1 MTSSVLKLF
10 LLLSALIFFST
21 TWALNSSSSS
31 SSSSTTSLK
40 TTHFYSIRSFCKTTP
55 YPDVCFDSLKLSI
68 SINIS
73 PNIITYLLHTLQIA
87 ISESEKLSNLFF
99 DASWHFNII
108 EKQRGTIQDCKELHQ
123 ITLSSLQRSVSR
135 ISAADRGKLADARA
149 YLSAALTNKNTCLE
163 GLDSASGPLKP
174 VLVNSIIDTY
184 KHVSNSLSILSSHEG
199 ARRGRTNRRLM
210 GVPTWMSR
218 KDRRI
223 FESAYGD
230 EYDQSQVLTVAADGT
245 GNFTTITDAIN
256 FAPNNSYDHRT
267 IIYVKQGVYDENV
280 EIPTY
285 KPNVVLL
292 GDGSDVTF
300 ITGNRSVDGWTTF
313 SSATLAVSGDG
324 FLARDISIENRAG
337 PNKKQA
343 VALRVNA
350 DLTAMYRCSIN
361 GYQDTLYVHS
371 FRQFYRECDVS
382 GTIDFIFGNAA
393 VVFQGC
399 NIVARMPLHGQF
411 TVITAQSR
419 DTLDEDTGISIQN
432 CSIVPTDDLYTNSN
446 RVKSYLGRPW
456 RVFSRTVYLDSYIAD
471 FIDPTGWTQWSDE
484 QALDTLYYGEYD
496 NYGPGSST
504 DGRVTWPG
512 YHVMDYYDASN
523 FTVSEFITGDAWLDS
538 TSFPYDDGI

>member
-1 MTSSVLKLF
+1 M
-10 LLLSALIFFST
+10 
-21 TWALNSSSSS
+21 
-31 SSSSTTSLK
+31 
-40 TTHFYSIRSFCKTTP
+40 
-55 YPDVCFDSLKLSI
+55 
-68 SINIS
+68 
-73 PNIITYLLHTLQIA
+73 
-87 ISESEKLSNLFF
+87 
-99 DASWHFNII
+99 
-108 EKQRGTIQDCKELHQ
+108 
-123 ITLSSLQRSVSR
+123 SR

-292 GDGSDVTF
+292 GDGSDVTL

-313 SSATLAVSGDG
+313 SSATLGKQN
-324 FLARDISIENRAG
+324 SIA
-337 PNKKQA
+337 
-343 VALRVNA
+343 
-350 DLTAMYRCSIN
+350 
-361 GYQDTLYVHS
+361 
-371 FRQFYRECDVS
+371 FYLILILICLLS
-382 GTIDFIFGNAA
+382 
-393 VVFQGC
+393 
-399 NIVARMPLHGQF
+399 
-411 TVITAQSR
+411 
-419 DTLDEDTGISIQN
+419 
-432 CSIVPTDDLYTNSN
+432 
-446 RVKSYLGRPW
+446 
-456 RVFSRTVYLDSYIAD
+456 
-471 FIDPTGWTQWSDE
+471 
-484 QALDTLYYGEYD
+484 
-496 NYGPGSST
+496 
-504 DGRVTWPG
+504 
-512 YHVMDYYDASN
+512 
-523 FTVSEFITGDAWLDS
+523 
-538 TSFPYDDGI
+538 

>member
-135 ISAADRGKLADARA
+135 ISAADRRKLADARA

-432 CSIVPTDDLYTNSN
+432 CTIVPTDDLYTNSN